1 MIAIKP
7 STVIKMLSIF
17 CVSVPCLTILQ
28 NLLGQHCPNIQK
40 SQSSDRAIGLWA
52 ITTKKMLL
60 RDRMQENR
68 LKAELQGRT
77 WSLHAWLKDYDVI
90 CIIHYS
96 ICLDIY
102 AHLEDNITSYLPT
115 LPISLRE
122 RSICFSWEIIKSFH
136 THFFFRRCWG

>member
-1 MIAIKP
+1 MKFSFFSSIRMIAIKP

-17 CVSVPCLTILQ
+17 CVSAPCLTILQ

-40 SQSSDRAIGLWA
+40 SQSSDRAIGL
-52 ITTKKMLL
+52 LL
-60 RDRMQENR
+60 RDRMQENS
-68 LKAELQGRT
+68 LKAELQWRT

-122 RSICFSWEIIKSFH
+122 RSICFSWEIIKSFR
-136 THFFFRRCWG
+136 THFFFF